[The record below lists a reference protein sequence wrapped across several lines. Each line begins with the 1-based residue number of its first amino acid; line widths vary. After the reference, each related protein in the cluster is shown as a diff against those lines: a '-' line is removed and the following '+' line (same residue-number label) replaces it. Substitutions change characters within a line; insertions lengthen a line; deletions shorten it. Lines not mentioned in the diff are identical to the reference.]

1 MYMPNSPKLLVH
13 HHHLFGYGRDQ
24 MNGIYPGENINMT
37 ILGQVDFSGQKTFM
51 GPFGL
56 KYNSKNG
63 QKGNISFYFCN

>member
-1 MYMPNSPKLLVH
+1 
-13 HHHLFGYGRDQ
+13 

-37 ILGQVDFSGQKTFM
+37 ILGQVDFLGQKTFM